1 MALTTVWRSSPQS
14 STLDIMN
21 RAWLV
26 GIVALLT
33 LSLSSSLVV
42 SFPIPVTDNSRHRE
56 IRCLSASRNLLLEPF
71 KVIEDVPEYC
81 GVKPSVR
88 YYRTTPLIKDFARWT
103 WRRRHFVLKML
114 HWRDELTPVDSCINL
129 ECLWWKAL
137 STTNPRSPC
146 YEPYTYDLL
155 PRPGRTILSSLRRFH
170 PRWIHALLE
179 IRMAYLNQAVAQEMA
194 HTKRPVQIVSLGAGY
209 DTRSIRMLNNMD
221 HASGNVVVGCYEF
234 DLPSSIE
241 SKERLIQERL
251 AKRRSKRG
259 LSELTIPTMIGL
271 DLNDTE
277 EFQRQ
282 LSLICRTDTDLHTI
296 FVVEGVIMYLDKGKA
311 EAALQACAKAT
322 AHSSLCFAD
331 RLFEN
336 FQVDPVPIQ
345 DGLRALGWDLI
356 EWAPSPNANA
366 KHMGIARP
374 VRADTTR

>member
-1 MALTTVWRSSPQS
+1 
-14 STLDIMN
+14 MN

-33 LSLSSSLVV
+33 LSSSLVV
-42 SFPIPVTDNSRHRE
+42 SFPIPLTDKPLRHRE
-56 IRCLSASRNLLLEPF
+56 IRCHSASRNLPVLEPF

-88 YYRTTPLIKDFARWT
+88 YYRTMPLIKDFARWT
-103 WRRRHFVLKML
+103 WRRRHFVLKVL

-137 STTNPRSPC
+137 STTNPHSPC
-146 YEPYTYDLL
+146 FEPYTYDLL
-155 PRPGRTILSSLRRFH
+155 PRPGRTLLSSLRRFH

-179 IRMAYLNQAVAQEMA
+179 LRMAYLNQAVEQEMVA
-194 HTKRPVQIVSLGAGY
+194 HAKRPVRIISLGAGY
-209 DTRSIRMLNNMD
+209 DTRSIRMLNNRRD
-221 HASGNVVVGCYEF
+221 HDESGTEEEGVGVVVECYEF

-241 SKERLIQERL
+241 SKKRLIHERLV
-251 AKRRSKRG
+251 KRRSKRG
-259 LSELTIPTMIGL
+259 LSDLKIPTMIGL

-282 LSLICRTDTDLHTI
+282 LSLICGTRKDLHTI
-296 FVVEGVIMYLDKGKA
+296 FVVEGVIMYLDQGKA
-311 EAALQACAKAT
+311 EAALQACANAT
-322 AHSSLCFAD
+322 TTSSLCFAD
-331 RLFEN
+331 RFFEN

-345 DGLRALGWDLI
+345 DGLRELGWELI

-374 VRADTTR
+374 IQASAS